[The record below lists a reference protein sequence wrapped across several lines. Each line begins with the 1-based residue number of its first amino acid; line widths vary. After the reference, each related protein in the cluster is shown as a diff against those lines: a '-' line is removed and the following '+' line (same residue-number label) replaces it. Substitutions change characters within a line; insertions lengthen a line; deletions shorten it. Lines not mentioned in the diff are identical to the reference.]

1 MPVFI
6 ISVDL
11 PNPAELAE
19 EMGQRLLGKQIV
31 RSGFPMTNYGSL
43 AILEFPD
50 ANEELIAKVQSEVE
64 NWISD
69 KHRSLR
75 LRKLTGKRQQQNL
88 GMPTQAKEE
97 VVCLEIRK

>member
-1 MPVFI
+1 MSCFL

-11 PNPAELAE
+11 PDPFDLAE
-19 EMGQRLLGKQIV
+19 ELGQRLLGKQIV
-31 RSGFPMTNYGSL
+31 KGGFPITTYGSL

-50 ANEELIAKVQSEVE
+50 VEQELIEKVQTEVE

-75 LRKLTGKRQQQNL
+75 MRKLTGKRQVQNL
-88 GMPTQAKEE
+88 GMPTQEE
-97 VVCLEIRK
+97 VLICLEIRK